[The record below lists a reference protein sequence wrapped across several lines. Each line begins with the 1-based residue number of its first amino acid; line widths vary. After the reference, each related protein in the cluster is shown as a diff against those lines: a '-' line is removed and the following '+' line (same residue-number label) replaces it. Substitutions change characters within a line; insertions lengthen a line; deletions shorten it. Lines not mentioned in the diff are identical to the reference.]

1 MTGFLKIIS
10 NTGVGD
16 VLIQPLSEEITKGK
30 WYWELCLPDS
40 DVLALDNLKTIRTG
54 IYLKGRENIIS
65 DLGND
70 NNSFAWRA
78 DGYKVNNNIY
88 TKHGN
93 ALHKKYSIIMA
104 AVDVDQKKIWFGING
119 KWINSN
125 PESNSG
131 ESFNFKI
138 KRVIPAVSGMHSGKG
153 YFVTTIPSAINL
165 NCYKLPK
172 GFKPL
177 SPGIRNIIP
186 KPIILKNNKKFDT
199 KKNYFYEKIQKK
211 FYLFNYKILRKL
223 EVLNILK
230 IHTPEVFKSKI
241 IDHKNNFKIPS
252 ARYKK
257 KNFTSK
263 KIFSISDMTKDLK
276 KREIYLKKIEEK
288 FLENGNFF
296 MAKKIFHQSEIF
308 NPSSYDSIIKGKWYK
323 SLESLGYIFDSSLK
337 LQSNKI
343 TGNLFDFVYIPT
355 EKCGSTAHIA
365 LLSLHPDSTVLTN
378 TEVQGSFYYNNE
390 KSLLIHSQRHI
401 FKDTYKSGL
410 VMDARISGARQ
421 QPSGLITDSS
431 YAMRISKIIKSD
443 GFFQAIRNPLGIAK
457 STFNSNILLYDL
469 GSYKFTFTN
478 PKSIFNLKNLI
489 KIKSLKIN
497 SKKIFEKINMLK
509 IDKNIIY
516 ERIEFAARTFRPYS
530 IGKSYADYFDKW
542 NIIDLDRNKKHS
554 NRMMYETYKKIGLNT
569 KYIDL
574 LENIPFRDK
583 VQFVMQNNKLRISI
597 YDTELNISLGR
608 ALQSCCTNDD
618 NLIEI
623 YWFDISDQAKEL
635 GIHDTLCI
643 CVDTNNWNNLS
654 SYLKEKIINSN
665 DLKKFF
671 TEVFLPIW
679 LDDFKLWLE
688 FVSPFLINK
697 FDISFKNKIINASY
711 KEITSF
717 LKKHPQVEDSWSE
730 II

>member
-10 NTGVGD
+10 NTGVGE
-16 VLIQPLSEEITKGK
+16 VLIQPLSNEIKKGK
-30 WYWELCLPDS
+30 WYWELCLPDAH
-40 DVLALDNLKTIRTG
+40 LLNLDNLKTIRTG
-54 IYLKGRENIIS
+54 IFSKDKKNKVS
-65 DLGND
+65 DLGD
-70 NNSFAWRA
+70 DKNSYAWRS

-88 TKHGN
+88 IKHGKR
-93 ALHKKYSIIMA
+93 LHKKYSIIMT

-119 KWINSN
+119 NWINSN
-125 PESNSG
+125 PESNTG
-131 ESFNFKI
+131 ESFNFKNKSI
-138 KRVIPAVSGMHSGKG
+138 IPAVSSMHSKSG
-153 YFVTTIPSAINL
+153 YFVSTIPSAINL
-165 NCYKLPK
+165 NCYKAPK
-172 GFKPL
+172 GFLPL

-186 KPIILKNNKKFDT
+186 KPIILKNIKKNDT
-199 KKNYFYEKIQKK
+199 KENYFYKKIEKK
-211 FYLFNYKILRKL
+211 FYFFKHKLLRIL
-223 EVLNILK
+223 EILNIAK
-230 IHTPEVFKSKI
+230 IHTPMVFKLKI
-241 IDHKNNFKIPS
+241 IDHENNFQTPS
-252 ARYKK
+252 VRYEN
-257 KNFTSK
+257 KNFTSNEF
-263 KIFSISDMTKDLK
+263 FSISDMTKDLK
-276 KREIYLKKIEEK
+276 KREIYFKKIEEK

-296 MAKKIFHQSEIF
+296 MAKKIFRQSEIF
-308 NPSSYDSIIKGKWYK
+308 NPSSNDTIAKGKWYD
-323 SLESLGYIFDSSLK
+323 SLESLGYIFDSSLN
-337 LQSNKI
+337 LQSNQ
-343 TGNLFDFVYIPT
+343 TNEQLFDFVYIPT

-365 LLSLHPDSTVLTN
+365 LLSLHPESTVLTN
-378 TEVQGSFYYNNE
+378 TEVQGSFYHNNE
-390 KSLLIHSQRHI
+390 KSLLIHSQRHV

-421 QPSGLITDSS
+421 QPSGIITDSS
-431 YAMRISKIIKSD
+431 YAMRMSKIIKSD

-478 PKSIFNLKNLI
+478 PKSIFNLKNLV
-489 KIKSLKIN
+489 KIKNEKIN
-497 SKKIFEKINMLK
+497 SKKIFEKRNILK

-516 ERIEFAARTFRPYS
+516 ERMEFAARIFRPYS

-542 NIIDLDRNKKHS
+542 NIIDLDKNKKHS
-554 NRMMYETYKKIGLNT
+554 NRMMFQTYKKIGLNT

-608 ALQSCCTNDD
+608 ALQSSCTNDD

-643 CVDTNNWNNLS
+643 CVDVNNWNTLS
-654 SYLKEKIINSN
+654 PYLKEKIINSN

-671 TEVFLPIW
+671 IEIYLPIW
-679 LDDFKLWLE
+679 LDDFKLWLD

-697 FDISFKNKIINASY
+697 FDISLKNKIINTSQ

-717 LKKHPQVEDSWSE
+717 LKKHPQVEDSWNE
-730 II
+730 IF